1 MASLCTGSVT
11 RLEVGRTQYTLK
23 HGHCSRPEPR
33 LKRPF
38 RDELQTSLP
47 ISEFS
52 KLPRAPR
59 ELLPTINRNRD
70 RHLLLKR

>member
-23 HGHCSRPEPR
+23 HGHYSRPEPR